1 VSNSYSLMS
10 ILAYNTISSRLDC
23 INENMN
29 FRDLEYIIAVS
40 EEKSFNRAAGRCFV
54 SQPALSMQIKKL
66 EQTLGVPIFERNQKK
81 MLVTPVGQKIIQKAS
96 EILQTKK
103 DIQSIAEHAKDHHTA
118 TFRLG
123 VFPTLAQYILPNIIS
138 MLQKQFPNIR
148 FYPIEEKSE
157 TLIAMIQTGALD
169 AALLAA
175 PVLEE
180 HLYFEPLFKDSFLLA
195 VYQDHPL
202 AKKETIPLQ
211 ALPSEEMLILAKG
224 HCLRDQIETLGF
236 KHTHQNVA
244 DYEATSLETLRQ
256 MVAAKIGIT
265 VIPEIATIQSHLQ
278 HHVYYKPFTKP
289 EPYRTIG
296 LVTRKSYPD
305 NKFLPAFAKLIQK
318 SHQDLINSPH

>member
-1 VSNSYSLMS
+1 M
-10 ILAYNTISSRLDC
+10 AYNKVSSRLDR
-23 INENMN
+23 IDENMN

-40 EEKSFNRAAGRCFV
+40 EEKSFNRAAERCFV

-81 MLVTPVGQKIIQKAS
+81 ILVTSVGQQIIKKAS

-103 DIQSIAEHAKDHHTA
+103 NIQSIAEHAKDHHNA

-123 VFPTLAQYILPNIIS
+123 VFPTLAQYILPSIIS
-138 MLQKQFPNIR
+138 ILQKQFPNIR
-148 FYPIEEKSE
+148 LYPAEEKSE
-157 TLIAMIQTGALD
+157 TLITMIQNGALD

-175 PVLEE
+175 PVLED
-180 HLYFEPLFKDSFLLA
+180 HLHFEPIFKDSFLLA

-202 AKKETIPLQ
+202 AEKNTIPLKT
-211 ALPSEEMLILAKG
+211 LSSEEMLILAKG

-236 KHTHQNVA
+236 KHPHQDVA
-244 DYEATSLETLRQ
+244 NYEATSLETLRQ

-265 VIPEIATIQSHLQ
+265 VIPEIATIKSHQNQ
-278 HHVYYKPFTKP
+278 HIYYKPFTAP
-289 EPYRTIG
+289 VPYRTIG

-305 NKFLPAFAKLIQK
+305 NPFLPALATLIQK
-318 SHQDLINSPH
+318 SHRDLINPAH